1 LTEVETSNRIILDAE
16 TGTAGI
22 RQLYVELIHLGP
34 YRVLIVCTGNICRSP
49 MAEGLLKA
57 GLSPRLM
64 EKVTVASAGTH
75 AVHGNLPSAFAVQAL
90 QAWGVDIAAH
100 RARML
105 TKPMVK
111 QSDLVLA
118 MEKAHLTYIR
128 FMPLFK
134 MKKIRRISEFDET
147 RAPYDIPD
155 PIGGD
160 LGMYRSTAQLLKIC
174 VKGVCAYLENS
185 LET

>member
-1 LTEVETSNRIILDAE
+1 METSNRIILDAE

-34 YRVLIVCTGNICRSP
+34 Y
-49 MAEGLLKA
+49 
-57 GLSPRLM
+57 
-64 EKVTVASAGTH
+64 
-75 AVHGNLPSAFAVQAL
+75 L